1 MVKYRVKFIYEEGM
15 LMISIMRHF
24 TKRDWIATAGAV
36 VLIAVSVWLELLMPD
51 YMKDITELL
60 ILPGSEIPEILW
72 AGGKM
77 LLCALASL
85 LVSVLVTVISG
96 FLAANYSFTVRG
108 KLYDAVESFSM
119 AEINRFSTASL
130 ITRSTN
136 DITQVQT
143 IIVFGLFVIVR
154 APLMAVLAITKIA
167 DKSAEWTISAG
178 VAVVLVI
185 IVLGICFLFAHPL
198 FQRIQTLTDNINRIT
213 RENLTGLRVVR
224 AYNAEDYQ
232 KNKFDKA
239 NVDITRNNMKA
250 HRIMS
255 IMLPS
260 MLLIMNGLSL
270 IVYWIGAYLIDG
282 APLMDKAELF
292 LDMTVFSQY
301 ALMVIMAFMMLN
313 MIFIMGPR
321 SLVAAKRINEVI
333 DTKSSVTDGF
343 GVDHT
348 DKVGE
353 IEFKNVS
360 FRYPDAAD
368 DVLENISFTAK
379 QGETVAIIGSTGCGK
394 STMINLIPRF
404 YDATEGEVL
413 VDGVNVKEYTLEQLH
428 NKIGYV
434 PQRAVLF
441 SGTVNTNVAM
451 GSNGTDGYTQE
462 DVAHALDIAQARSI
476 VENYPEGYE
485 HPVAQD
491 GSNLS
496 GGQKQ
501 RICIARAVCR
511 KPEILIFDDSFSALD
526 YKTDST
532 LRKALK
538 EQTKGTTNIIVAQR
552 IGTIKDADQIIVL
565 DEGKI
570 AAIGKH
576 KELLKTCEIYHEIGL
591 SQLGEEELNNV

>member
-1 MVKYRVKFIYEEGM
+1 MK
-15 LMISIMRHF
+15 SIVRHF

-51 YMKDITELL
+51 YMKDVTELL
-60 ILPGSEIPEILW
+60 ITPGSTVGDILF

-85 LVSVLVTVISG
+85 IVSVLVTIISG
-96 FLAANYSFTVRG
+96 YLAANYSFNVRA
-108 KLYDAVESFSM
+108 KLYDAVEGFSM

-167 DKSAEWTISAG
+167 EHSPEWTISAG
-178 VAVVLVI
+178 VAVALVI
-185 IVLGICFLFAHPL
+185 IVLGFCFIFAHPL
-198 FQRIQTLTDNINRIT
+198 FKRIQALTDNINRIT

-224 AYNAEDYQ
+224 AYNAEGYQ
-232 KNKFDKA
+232 KNKFEEANKA
-239 NVDITRNNMKA
+239 LTDNNMKA

-260 MLLIMNGLSL
+260 MLLIMNGMSL
-270 IVYWIGAYLIDG
+270 VVYWIGAHLIEG
-282 APLMDKAELF
+282 APLAEKGQLF

-333 DTKSSVTDGF
+333 DTESSVSDGK
-343 GVDHT
+343 GVAHT
-348 DKVGE
+348 DTTGE
-353 IEFKNVS
+353 IEFKNVC
-360 FRYPDAAD
+360 FKYPDAAD
-368 DVLENISFTAK
+368 YVLKDISFKAK

-394 STMINLIPRF
+394 STLINLIPRF

-413 VDGVNVKEYTLEQLH
+413 VDGENVKDYTLEQLH

-434 PQRAVLF
+434 PQRAVLLA
-441 SGTVNTNVAM
+441 GTINTNVAM
-451 GSNGTDGYTQE
+451 GDNGTEGYTQE
-462 DVAHALDIAQARSI
+462 DVEKAIEIAQAKSI

-485 HPVAQD
+485 HPVAQG

-511 KPEILIFDDSFSALD
+511 KPEIMIFDDSFSALD
-526 YKTDST
+526 YKTDRE
-532 LRKALK
+532 LRQNLK
-538 EQTKGTTNIIVAQR
+538 EKTAGVTNIIVAQR

-576 KELLKTCEIYHEIGL
+576 KELLKTCSIYHEIGL

>member
-1 MVKYRVKFIYEEGM
+1 MK
-15 LMISIMRHF
+15 SIMRHF
-24 TKRDWIATAGAV
+24 TKRDWFATAGAV
-36 VLIAVSVWLELLMPD
+36 VLIALSVWLELLMPD

-60 ILPGSEIPEILW
+60 ITPNSSIGDLLW

-85 LVSVLVTVISG
+85 IVSVLVTIISG
-96 FLAANYSFTVRG
+96 FLAANYSFNVRA

-143 IIVFGLFVIVR
+143 IIVFGLFVIIR

-167 DKSAEWTISAG
+167 DKSSEWTISAAI
-178 VAVVLVI
+178 AVGLVI
-185 IVLGICFLFAHPL
+185 LILGFCFIFAHPL
-198 FQRIQTLTDNINRIT
+198 FKRIQLLTDNINRIT

-224 AYNAEDYQ
+224 AYNAEQYQ
-232 KNKFDKA
+232 KDKFEQA
-239 NVDITRNNMKA
+239 NTDITQNNMKA

-255 IMLPS
+255 IMMPS
-260 MLLIMNGLSL
+260 MMLIMNGLSL
-270 IVYWIGAYLIDG
+270 IVYWIGAYLIDD
-282 APLMDKAELF
+282 APLQDKGPLF

-321 SLVAAKRINEVI
+321 SLIAAKRINEVI
-333 DTKSSVTDGF
+333 DTKSSVADGK
-343 GVDHT
+343 GVEHT
-348 DKVGE
+348 DLEGE

-360 FRYPDAAD
+360 FKYPDAAD
-368 DVLENISFTAK
+368 YVLENISFVAK
-379 QGETVAIIGSTGCGK
+379 KGETVAIIGSTGCGK

-413 VDGVNVKEYTLEQLH
+413 VDGVNVKDYTLEQLH

-441 SGTVNTNVAM
+441 AGTINTNVAM
-451 GSNGTDGYTQE
+451 GDNGSEGYTQE
-462 DVAHALDIAQARSI
+462 DVARAVEIAQAKDVI
-476 VENYPEGYE
+476 ENYPEGYE
-485 HPVAQD
+485 HPVAQG

-501 RICIARAVCR
+501 RVCIARAICR
-511 KPEILIFDDSFSALD
+511 DPEILIFDDSFSALD
-526 YKTDST
+526 YKTDRQ
-532 LRKALK
+532 LRNELK
-538 EQTKGTTNIIVAQR
+538 KQTAGTTNIIVAQR
-552 IGTIKDADQIIVL
+552 IGTIKDADRIIVL

-570 AAIGKH
+570 VGIGKH
-576 KELLKTCEIYHEIGL
+576 KELLKTCPVYHEIGL

>member
-1 MVKYRVKFIYEEGM
+1 
-15 LMISIMRHF
+15 MISIMKHF
-24 TKRDWIATAGAV
+24 TKRDWFATAGAV
-36 VLIAVSVWLELLMPD
+36 VLIALSVYLELLMPA

-60 ILPGSEIPEILW
+60 IVPGSEISDLLW

-85 LVSVLVTVISG
+85 VVSVLVTVISG
-96 FLAANYSFTVRG
+96 FLAANYSFNVRA
-108 KLYDAVESFSM
+108 KLYDAVEGFSM

-185 IVLGICFLFAHPL
+185 IVLAICFLFAHPL
-198 FQRIQTLTDNINRIT
+198 FQRIQVLTDNINRIT
-213 RENLTGLRVVR
+213 RENLTGIRVVR

-232 KNKFDKA
+232 KNKFEQA
-239 NVDITRNNMKA
+239 NTDITQNNMKA

-255 IMLPS
+255 LMMPS
-260 MLLIMNGLSL
+260 MMLIMNGLSL

-282 APLMDKAELF
+282 APLMGKADLF

-321 SLVAAKRINEVI
+321 SIVAAKRINEVI
-333 DTKSSVTDGF
+333 DTKSSIVDGK

-348 DKVGE
+348 DKTGE
-353 IEFKNVS
+353 IEFRNVS
-360 FRYPDAAD
+360 FKYPDAAD
-368 DVLENISFTAK
+368 YVLKDISFTAHK
-379 QGETVAIIGSTGCGK
+379 GETVAIIGSTGCGK

-428 NKIGYV
+428 NKLGYI

-451 GSNGTDGYTQE
+451 GSNGTEGYTQE
-462 DVAHALDIAQARSI
+462 DVARAVEIAQAKDV

-485 HPVAQD
+485 HPVAQG

-501 RICIARAVCR
+501 RLCIARAVCR
-511 KPEILIFDDSFSALD
+511 NPEVLIFDDSFSALD
-526 YKTDST
+526 YKTDRILRDT
-532 LRKALK
+532 LKK
-538 EQTKGTTNIIVAQR
+538 ETAGTTNIIVAQR

-565 DEGKI
+565 DEGRI

-576 KELLKTCEIYHEIGL
+576 KELLKTCKIYHEIGL

>member
-1 MVKYRVKFIYEEGM
+1 MK
-15 LMISIMRHF
+15 SIMRHF
-24 TKRDWIATAGAV
+24 TKRDWFATAGAV
-36 VLIAVSVWLELLMPD
+36 VLIALSVWLELLMPD
-51 YMKDITELL
+51 YMKEITELL
-60 ILPGSEIPEILW
+60 ITPNSSIGELLW

-85 LVSVLVTVISG
+85 IVSVLVTIISG
-96 FLAANYSFTVRG
+96 FLAANYSFNVRA

-167 DKSAEWTISAG
+167 DKSSEWTISAAI
-178 VAVVLVI
+178 AVGLVI
-185 IVLGICFLFAHPL
+185 LIIGFCFIFAHPL
-198 FQRIQTLTDNINRIT
+198 FKRIQLLTDNINRIT

-224 AYNAEDYQ
+224 AYNAEQYQ
-232 KNKFDKA
+232 KDKFEQA
-239 NVDITRNNMKA
+239 NTDITQNNMKA

-255 IMLPS
+255 IMMPS
-260 MLLIMNGLSL
+260 MMLIMNGLSL
-270 IVYWIGAYLIDG
+270 IVYWIGAFLIDG
-282 APLMDKAELF
+282 APLQDKGPLF

-321 SLVAAKRINEVI
+321 SLIAAKRINEVI
-333 DTKSSVTDGF
+333 DTKSSVADGK
-343 GVDHT
+343 GVEHT
-348 DKVGE
+348 DLEGE

-360 FRYPDAAD
+360 FKYPDAAD
-368 DVLENISFTAK
+368 YVLENISFVAK
-379 QGETVAIIGSTGCGK
+379 KGETVAIIGSTGCGK

-413 VDGVNVKEYTLEQLH
+413 VDGVNVKDYTLEQLH

-441 SGTVNTNVAM
+441 AGTINTNVAM
-451 GSNGTDGYTQE
+451 GDNGSEGYTQE
-462 DVAHALDIAQARSI
+462 DVARAVEIAQAKDVI
-476 VENYPEGYE
+476 ENYPEGYE
-485 HPVAQD
+485 HPVAQG

-501 RICIARAVCR
+501 RVCIARAICR
-511 KPEILIFDDSFSALD
+511 DPEILIFDDSFSALD
-526 YKTDST
+526 YKTDRQ
-532 LRKALK
+532 LRNELK
-538 EQTKGTTNIIVAQR
+538 KQTAGTTNIIVAQR
-552 IGTIKDADQIIVL
+552 IGTIKDADRIIVL

-570 AAIGKH
+570 VGIGKH
-576 KELLKTCEIYHEIGL
+576 KELLKTCPVYHEIGL

>member
-1 MVKYRVKFIYEEGM
+1 MKLNI
-15 LMISIMRHF
+15 IRHF
-24 TKRDWIATAGAV
+24 TGREWLATAGAV
-36 VLIAVSVWLELLMPD
+36 ALIGMSVWLELLMPA
-51 YMKDITELL
+51 YMKDITALL
-60 ILPGSEIPEILW
+60 IVPGSEIGEILW

-85 LVSVLVTVISG
+85 LVSIGVTVISG
-96 FLAANYSFTVRG
+96 YLAANYSFHVRQ

-143 IIVFGLFVIVR
+143 IIVFGLMVIVR

-167 DKSAEWTISAG
+167 DKSVEWTFSAG
-178 VAVVLVI
+178 IAVLLVI
-185 IVLGICFLFAHPL
+185 IVLGICFIFAHPL

-232 KNKFDKA
+232 KAKFEKA
-239 NVDITRNNMKA
+239 NEDITKNNMTA
-250 HRIMS
+250 HRIMA
-255 IMLPS
+255 IMMPS
-260 MLLIMNGLSL
+260 MMLIMNGLSL
-270 IVYWIGAYLIDG
+270 IVYWIGAYLIEG
-282 APLMDKAELF
+282 APLKDKAGLF

-321 SLVAAKRINEVI
+321 SMVAAKRINEVI
-333 DTKSSVTDGF
+333 DTRSSVADGR
-343 GVDHT
+343 GVEHT
-348 DKVGE
+348 DVQGE
-353 IEFKNVS
+353 VEFRDVS

-368 DVLENISFTAK
+368 NTLEHISFKAK
-379 QGETVAIIGSTGCGK
+379 KGETVAIIGSTGCGK

-404 YDATEGEVL
+404 YDATQGEVL
-413 VDGVNVKEYTLEQLH
+413 VDGVNVKDYTLKQLH

-451 GSNGTDGYTQE
+451 GSNGGEGYTE
-462 DVAHALDIAQARSI
+462 DDVKRAVDIAQAKDI

-485 HPVAQD
+485 HPVAQG

-501 RICIARAVCR
+501 RICIARAICR
-511 KPEILIFDDSFSALD
+511 DPEILIFDDSFSALD
-526 YKTDST
+526 YKTDRM
-532 LRKALK
+532 LRDALK
-538 EQTKGTTNIIVAQR
+538 EHTAGTTNIIVAQR
-552 IGTIKDADQIIVL
+552 IGTIKNADRIIVL
-565 DEGKI
+565 DEGRI

-576 KELLKTCEIYHEIGL
+576 RELLKTCSVYREIGL
-591 SQLGEEELNNV
+591 SQLGEEELNNA

>member
-1 MVKYRVKFIYEEGM
+1 MK
-15 LMISIMRHF
+15 SIMRHF
-24 TKRDWIATAGAV
+24 TKRDWFATAGAV
-36 VLIAVSVWLELLMPD
+36 VLIALSVWLELLMPD

-60 ILPGSEIPEILW
+60 ITPNSSIGDLLW

-85 LVSVLVTVISG
+85 IVSVLVTIISG
-96 FLAANYSFTVRG
+96 FLAANYSFNVRA
-108 KLYDAVESFSM
+108 KLYNAVEGFSM

-167 DKSAEWTISAG
+167 DKSSEWTISAAI
-178 VAVVLVI
+178 AVGLVI
-185 IVLGICFLFAHPL
+185 LILGFCFIFAHPL
-198 FQRIQTLTDNINRIT
+198 FKRIQLLTDNINRIT

-224 AYNAEDYQ
+224 AYNAEQYQ
-232 KNKFDKA
+232 KDKFEQA
-239 NVDITRNNMKA
+239 NTDITQNNMKA

-255 IMLPS
+255 IMMPS

-282 APLMDKAELF
+282 APLQDKGPLF

-321 SLVAAKRINEVI
+321 SLIAAKRINEVI
-333 DTKSSVTDGF
+333 DTKSSVADGK
-343 GVDHT
+343 GVEHT
-348 DKVGE
+348 DLEGE

-360 FRYPDAAD
+360 FKYPDAAD
-368 DVLENISFTAK
+368 YVLENISFVAK
-379 QGETVAIIGSTGCGK
+379 KGETVAIIGSTGCGK

-413 VDGVNVKEYTLEQLH
+413 VDGVNVKDYTLEQLH

-441 SGTVNTNVAM
+441 AGTINTNVAM
-451 GSNGTDGYTQE
+451 GDNGSEGYTQE
-462 DVAHALDIAQARSI
+462 DVARAVEIAQAKDVI
-476 VENYPEGYE
+476 ENYPEGYE
-485 HPVAQD
+485 HPVAQG

-501 RICIARAVCR
+501 RVCIARAICR
-511 KPEILIFDDSFSALD
+511 DPEILIFDDSFSALD
-526 YKTDST
+526 YKTDRQ
-532 LRKALK
+532 LRNELK
-538 EQTKGTTNIIVAQR
+538 KQTAGTTNIIVAQR
-552 IGTIKDADQIIVL
+552 IGTIKDADRIIVL

-570 AAIGKH
+570 VGIGKH
-576 KELLKTCEIYHEIGL
+576 KELLKTCPVYHEIGL
-591 SQLGEEELNNV
+591 SQLGEEELKNV

>member
-1 MVKYRVKFIYEEGM
+1 MK
-15 LMISIMRHF
+15 SIMRHF
-24 TKRDWIATAGAV
+24 TKNDWLAVAGAV
-36 VLIAVSVWLELLMPD
+36 VLIALSVWLELLMPD
-51 YMKDITELL
+51 YMKEVTALL
-60 ILPGSEIPEILW
+60 ITPGSSIGELLW
-72 AGGKM
+72 AGSKM

-85 LVSVLVTVISG
+85 VVSILVTIISG
-96 FLAANYSFTVRG
+96 FLAANYSYNVRQ
-108 KLYDAVESFSM
+108 KLYDAVEGFSM

-154 APLMAVLAITKIA
+154 APLMAVLAIGKIA
-167 DKSAEWTISAG
+167 DHSAEWTMSAG

-185 IVLGICFLFAHPL
+185 IVLAICFIFAHPL

-213 RENLTGLRVVR
+213 RENLTGIRVVR
-224 AYNAEDYQ
+224 AYNAESYQ
-232 KNKFDKA
+232 KNKFEKA
-239 NVDITRNNMKA
+239 NYDLTSNNMKA

-282 APLMDKAELF
+282 APLADKGQLF

-321 SLVAAKRINEVI
+321 SLVAARRINEVI
-333 DTKSSVTDGF
+333 DTESSVTDGK

-353 IEFKNVS
+353 IEFRNVS
-360 FRYPDAAD
+360 FRYPDAAE
-368 DVLENISFTAK
+368 DVLKNISFTAH

-394 STMINLIPRF
+394 STMIDLIPRF

-413 VDGVNVKEYTLEQLH
+413 VDGVNVKDYTLEQLH

-434 PQRAVLF
+434 PQRAVLLA
-441 SGTVNTNVAM
+441 GTINTNVAM
-451 GSNGTDGYTQE
+451 GDNGSEGYTQE
-462 DVAHALDIAQARSI
+462 DVARAVEIAQAKDYI
-476 VENYPEGYE
+476 EQYPEGYE
-485 HPVAQD
+485 HPVAQG

-501 RICIARAVCR
+501 RVCIARAICR
-511 KPEILIFDDSFSALD
+511 DPEILIFDDSFSALD
-526 YKTDST
+526 YKTDRE
-532 LRKALK
+532 LRRSLK
-538 EQTKGTTNIIVAQR
+538 EHTAGVTNIIVAQR

-576 KELLKTCEIYHEIGL
+576 KELLKTCQIYHEIGL

>member
-1 MVKYRVKFIYEEGM
+1 MK
-15 LMISIMRHF
+15 SIMRHF
-24 TKRDWIATAGAV
+24 TKRDWFATAGAV
-36 VLIAVSVWLELLMPD
+36 VLIALSVWLELLMPD

-60 ILPGSEIPEILW
+60 ITPNSSIGDLLW

-85 LVSVLVTVISG
+85 IVSVLVTIISG
-96 FLAANYSFTVRG
+96 FLAANYSFNVRA

-167 DKSAEWTISAG
+167 DKSSEWTISAAI
-178 VAVVLVI
+178 AVGLVI
-185 IVLGICFLFAHPL
+185 LILGFCFIFAHPL
-198 FQRIQTLTDNINRIT
+198 FKRIQLLTDNINRIT

-224 AYNAEDYQ
+224 AYNAEQYQ
-232 KNKFDKA
+232 KDKFEQA
-239 NVDITRNNMKA
+239 NTDITQNNMKA

-255 IMLPS
+255 IMMPS
-260 MLLIMNGLSL
+260 MMLIMNGLSL

-282 APLMDKAELF
+282 APLQDKGPLF

-321 SLVAAKRINEVI
+321 SLIAAKRINEVI
-333 DTKSSVTDGF
+333 DTKSSVADGK
-343 GVDHT
+343 GVEHT
-348 DKVGE
+348 DLEGE

-360 FRYPDAAD
+360 FKYPDAAD
-368 DVLENISFTAK
+368 YVLENISFVAK
-379 QGETVAIIGSTGCGK
+379 KGETVAIIGSTGCGK

-413 VDGVNVKEYTLEQLH
+413 VDGVNVKDYTLEQLH

-441 SGTVNTNVAM
+441 AGTINTNVAM
-451 GSNGTDGYTQE
+451 GDNGSEGYTQE
-462 DVAHALDIAQARSI
+462 DVARAVEIAQAKDVI
-476 VENYPEGYE
+476 ENYPEGYE
-485 HPVAQD
+485 HPVAQG

-501 RICIARAVCR
+501 RVCIARAICR
-511 KPEILIFDDSFSALD
+511 DPEILIFDDSFSALD
-526 YKTDST
+526 YKTDRQ
-532 LRKALK
+532 LRNELK
-538 EQTKGTTNIIVAQR
+538 KQTAGTTNIIVAQR
-552 IGTIKDADQIIVL
+552 IGTIKDADRIIVL

-570 AAIGKH
+570 VGIGKH
-576 KELLKTCEIYHEIGL
+576 KELLKTCPVYHEIGL